1 MTKPKPAAQP
11 VTSADAP
18 SAADAPIAVSSAETS
33 LATPAPSEPG
43 SDTPTPPDNNGD
55 GHPGGSDALEP
66 YAVLRAP
73 VRGVPAGHVVYGPR
87 EDIAQLVGTGEARLA
102 DEADLAI
109 AGVHV
114 RALPSLTPE
123 I

>member
-1 MTKPKPAAQP
+1 MTKPKPAAQ
-11 VTSADAP
+11 ADAP
-18 SAADAPIAVSSAETS
+18 AAADAPIAVSSAETS
-33 LATPAPSEPG
+33 LATPAPSASEPSSG
-43 SDTPTPPDNNGD
+43 PTPPDNNGD
-55 GHPGGSDALEP
+55 GQPGGSDALQP
-66 YAVLRAP
+66 YAVLRAT

-87 EDIAQLVGTGEARLA
+87 EEIDQLVETGEARLA